1 MTEDTFKDLCLC
13 GETTKVQFKE
23 SFTSQKEIAKE
34 MIAFANTKGGVI
46 LFGVEDKCGKL
57 VGLSYD
63 EIQVIS
69 RELGNAANEQV
80 RPTIYIETEV
90 VRVEEKHF
98 LICSVEEG
106 KNKPYKNLNGEIW
119 VKQGA
124 DKRRI
129 TENSEILALF
139 QDSGSYQP
147 DAAGVNGTTF
157 NDLDRY
163 AIDEYLQK
171 VYATTLDGF
180 GGKAEQVLK
189 NIHILNHHGVPTLAG
204 YLFFGKHPEYNCPTC
219 MVKAVS
225 FFGNDLAGTQYRDS
239 KEILGNMPQ
248 LYDKSMAFL
257 KANLHNVQEEGA
269 SFNTLGKLEIA
280 EEVLEEVVQNALV
293 HRDLLRPAPIRLFVF
308 DDRVEVIS
316 PGALAG
322 GLTEEDIRNGKTYQ
336 RNPYMATFATNALYY
351 KGIGSGIVRILAEY
365 PEIQLEND
373 VSAKEFKVII
383 ERPIQKSDVTTQ
395 KGALKDSDTIQK
407 SDVTTQ
413 KGALKDS
420 DTIQKSDVTIQKEAL
435 KDSDTIQKSDS
446 TIQKEALKDSDTIQK
461 SDVTIQK
468 EALKDS
474 DTIQKS
480 DSTIQKNLDSS
491 QVSVLNFFREHP
503 KATIDDMVAE
513 LNDLSLGGV
522 KFIIAKLQKKGL
534 LKRVGGRKHGE
545 WQVL

>member
-189 NIHILNHHGVPTLAG
+189 NIHILNHRGVPTLAG
-204 YLFFGKHPEYNCPTC
+204 YLFFGKHPEYNSPTC

-383 ERPIQKSDVTTQ
+383 ER
-395 KGALKDSDTIQK
+395 TIQK

-420 DTIQKSDVTIQKEAL
+420 DTIQKSDSTTQKREIA
-435 KDSDTIQKSDS
+435 TQKSDS
-446 TIQKEALKDSDTIQK
+446 TTQKEQFEDIGTTQK
-461 SDVTIQK
+461 SEIAT
-468 EALKDS
+468 
-474 DTIQKS
+474 
-480 DSTIQKNLDSS
+480 QKNLDTT
-491 QVSVLNFFREHP
+491 QKEVLEYFKDNP
-503 KATIDDMVAE
+503 KATRVDAA
-513 LNDLSLGGV
+513 NALGNITEDGV

>member
-1 MTEDTFKDLCLC
+1 MFNQIRPLLQVDSLKDCIMTEDTFKDLCLC

-23 SFTSQKEIAKE
+23 AFTSQKEIAKE
-34 MIAFANTKGGVI
+34 MIAFANSKGGVI
-46 LFGVEDKCGKL
+46 LFGVEDKSGKL

-80 RPTIYIETEV
+80 RPTIYIDTEV
-90 VRVEEKHF
+90 VRMDEKHF
-98 LICSVEEG
+98 LICSIEEG

-129 TENSEILALF
+129 TENAEILSLF

-157 NDLDRY
+157 DDLDRY
-163 AIDEYLQK
+163 AIDDYLQK

-189 NIHILNHHGVPTLAG
+189 NIHILNHNGVPTLAG

-225 FFGNDLAGTQYRDS
+225 FFGNDLAGTQYRDT

-269 SFNTLGKLEIA
+269 SFNTVGKLEIA

-293 HRDLLRPAPIRLFVF
+293 HRDLLRSAPIRILIF
-308 DDRVEVIS
+308 DNRVEIIS

-336 RNPYMATFATNALYY
+336 RNPYMATFATNALHY

-365 PEIQLEND
+365 PDIQLDND
-373 VSAKEFKVII
+373 DSAKEFKVTVW
-383 ERPIQKSDVTTQ
+383 RAKSKDESTTQ
-395 KGALKDSDTIQK
+395 KSEIATQEESLKDIG
-407 SDVTTQ
+407 TTQ
-413 KGALKDS
+413 KDEHA
-420 DTIQKSDVTIQKEAL
+420 TQKRESTTQKELNA
-435 KDSDTIQKSDS
+435 T
-446 TIQKEALKDSDTIQK
+446 QKEVLEFFKNNPQGTRVEAANALGDITED
-461 SDVTIQK
+461 
-468 EALKDS
+468 
-474 DTIQKS
+474 
-480 DSTIQKNLDSS
+480 
-491 QVSVLNFFREHP
+491 
-503 KATIDDMVAE
+503 
-513 LNDLSLGGV
+513 GV
-522 KFIIAKLQKKGL
+522 KFVIGKLQQKGL

-545 WQVL
+545 WQVLI

>member
-23 SFTSQKEIAKE
+23 AFTSQKEIAKE
-34 MIAFANTKGGVI
+34 MIAFANSKGGVI
-46 LFGVEDKCGKL
+46 LFGVEDKSGKL

-80 RPTIYIETEV
+80 RPTIYIDTEV
-90 VRVEEKHF
+90 VRLDEKHF
-98 LICSVEEG
+98 LICSIEEG

-129 TENSEILALF
+129 TENAEILSLF

-157 NDLDRY
+157 DDLDRY
-163 AIDEYLQK
+163 AIDDYLQK

-189 NIHILNHHGVPTLAG
+189 NIHILNHNSLPTLAG

-219 MVKAVS
+219 IVKAVS
-225 FFGNDLAGTQYRDS
+225 FFGNDLAGTKYRDT

-269 SFNTLGKLEIA
+269 SFNTVGKLEIA

-293 HRDLLRPAPIRLFVF
+293 HRDLLRSAPIRILIF
-308 DDRVEVIS
+308 DNRVEIIS

-336 RNPYMATFATNALYY
+336 RNPYMATFATNALHY

-365 PEIQLEND
+365 PDIQLDND
-373 VSAKEFKVII
+373 DSAKEFKVTVW
-383 ERPIQKSDVTTQ
+383 RAKSKDESTTQ
-395 KGALKDSDTIQK
+395 KSEI
-407 SDVTTQ
+407 TTQ
-413 KGALKDS
+413 KEFLKDIS
-420 DTIQKSDVTIQKEAL
+420 TTQKDECATQKSESTTQKDLDATQKKVLEFFKSNPQGTRVEAAN
-435 KDSDTIQKSDS
+435 
-446 TIQKEALKDSDTIQK
+446 ALGDITED
-461 SDVTIQK
+461 
-468 EALKDS
+468 
-474 DTIQKS
+474 
-480 DSTIQKNLDSS
+480 
-491 QVSVLNFFREHP
+491 
-503 KATIDDMVAE
+503 
-513 LNDLSLGGV
+513 GV
-522 KFIIAKLQKKGL
+522 KFVIGKLQQKGL

-545 WQVL
+545 WKVLI

>member
-1 MTEDTFKDLCLC
+1 MIEDTFKDLCLC

-23 SFTSQKEIAKE
+23 AFTSQKEIAKE
-34 MIAFANTKGGVI
+34 MIAFANSKGGVI
-46 LFGVEDKCGKL
+46 LFGVEDKSGKL

-80 RPTIYIETEV
+80 RPTIYIDTEV
-90 VRVEEKHF
+90 VRMDEKHF
-98 LICSVEEG
+98 LICSIEEG

-129 TENSEILALF
+129 TENAEILSLF

-157 NDLDRY
+157 DDLDRY
-163 AIDEYLQK
+163 AIDDYLQK

-189 NIHILNHHGVPTLAG
+189 NIHVLNHNGVPTLAG

-225 FFGNDLAGTQYRDS
+225 FFGNDLAGTQYRDT

-269 SFNTLGKLEIA
+269 SFNTVGKLEIA

-293 HRDLLRPAPIRLFVF
+293 HRDLLRSAPIRILIF
-308 DDRVEVIS
+308 DNRVEIIS

-336 RNPYMATFATNALYY
+336 RNPYMATFATNALHY

-365 PEIQLEND
+365 PDIQLDND
-373 VSAKEFKVII
+373 DSAKEFKVTVW
-383 ERPIQKSDVTTQ
+383 RAKSKDESTTQ
-395 KGALKDSDTIQK
+395 KSEIATQKEPLKDIS
-407 SDVTTQ
+407 TTQ
-413 KGALKDS
+413 KDEYA
-420 DTIQKSDVTIQKEAL
+420 TQKSESTTQKDLDATQKKVLEFFKNNPKGTRVEAAN
-435 KDSDTIQKSDS
+435 
-446 TIQKEALKDSDTIQK
+446 ALGDITED
-461 SDVTIQK
+461 
-468 EALKDS
+468 
-474 DTIQKS
+474 
-480 DSTIQKNLDSS
+480 
-491 QVSVLNFFREHP
+491 
-503 KATIDDMVAE
+503 
-513 LNDLSLGGV
+513 GV
-522 KFIIAKLQKKGL
+522 KFVIGKLQQKGL

-545 WQVL
+545 WQVLI

>member
-23 SFTSQKEIAKE
+23 AFTSQKEIAKE
-34 MIAFANTKGGVI
+34 MIAFANSKGGVI
-46 LFGVEDKCGKL
+46 LFGVEDKSGKL

-80 RPTIYIETEV
+80 RPTIYIDTEV
-90 VRVEEKHF
+90 VRMDEKHF
-98 LICSVEEG
+98 LICSIEEG

-129 TENSEILALF
+129 TENAEILSLF

-157 NDLDRY
+157 DDLDRY
-163 AIDEYLQK
+163 AIDDYLQK

-189 NIHILNHHGVPTLAG
+189 NIHVLNHNGVPTLAG

-225 FFGNDLAGTQYRDS
+225 FFGNDLAGTQYRDT

-269 SFNTLGKLEIA
+269 SFNTVGKLEIA

-293 HRDLLRPAPIRLFVF
+293 HRDLLRSAPIRILIF
-308 DDRVEVIS
+308 DNRVEIIS

-336 RNPYMATFATNALYY
+336 RNPYMATFATNALHY

-365 PEIQLEND
+365 PDIQLDND
-373 VSAKEFKVII
+373 DSAKEFKVTVW
-383 ERPIQKSDVTTQ
+383 RAKSKDESTTQ
-395 KGALKDSDTIQK
+395 KSEIATQKEPLKDIS
-407 SDVTTQ
+407 TTQ
-413 KGALKDS
+413 KDEYA
-420 DTIQKSDVTIQKEAL
+420 TQKSESTTQKDLDATQKKVLEFFKNNPKGTRVEAAN
-435 KDSDTIQKSDS
+435 
-446 TIQKEALKDSDTIQK
+446 ALGDITED
-461 SDVTIQK
+461 
-468 EALKDS
+468 
-474 DTIQKS
+474 
-480 DSTIQKNLDSS
+480 
-491 QVSVLNFFREHP
+491 
-503 KATIDDMVAE
+503 
-513 LNDLSLGGV
+513 GV
-522 KFIIAKLQKKGL
+522 KFVIGKLQQKGL

-545 WQVL
+545 WQVLI

>member
-23 SFTSQKEIAKE
+23 AFTSQKEIAKE
-34 MIAFANTKGGVI
+34 MIAFANSKGGVI
-46 LFGVEDKCGKL
+46 LFGVEDKSGKL

-80 RPTIYIETEV
+80 RPTIYIDTEV
-90 VRVEEKHF
+90 VRMDEKHF
-98 LICSVEEG
+98 LICSIEEG

-129 TENSEILALF
+129 TENAEILSLF

-157 NDLDRY
+157 DDLDRY
-163 AIDEYLQK
+163 AIDDYLQK

-189 NIHILNHHGVPTLAG
+189 NIHVLNHNSVPTLAG

-225 FFGNDLAGTQYRDS
+225 FFGNDLAGTQYRDT

-248 LYDKSMAFL
+248 LYDKTMAFL
-257 KANLHNVQEEGA
+257 KANLHNVQEKGA
-269 SFNTLGKLEIA
+269 SFNTVGKLEIA

-293 HRDLLRPAPIRLFVF
+293 HRDLLRSAPIRILIF
-308 DDRVEVIS
+308 DNRVEIIS

-336 RNPYMATFATNALYY
+336 RNPYMATFATNALHY

-365 PEIQLEND
+365 PDIQLDND
-373 VSAKEFKVII
+373 DSAKEFKVTVW
-383 ERPIQKSDVTTQ
+383 RAKSKDKSTTQ
-395 KGALKDSDTIQK
+395 KSGI
-407 SDVTTQ
+407 TTQ
-413 KGALKDS
+413 KESLKDIS
-420 DTIQKSDVTIQKEAL
+420 TTQKDECATQKSESTTQKDLDA
-435 KDSDTIQKSDS
+435 T
-446 TIQKEALKDSDTIQK
+446 
-461 SDVTIQK
+461 
-468 EALKDS
+468 
-474 DTIQKS
+474 
-480 DSTIQKNLDSS
+480 QKN
-491 QVSVLNFFREHP
+491 VLEFFKNNP
-503 KATIDDMVAE
+503 KGTRVEAA
-513 LNDLSLGGV
+513 NALGDITEDGV
-522 KFIIAKLQKKGL
+522 KFVIGKLQQKGL

-545 WQVL
+545 WQVLI

>member
-1 MTEDTFKDLCLC
+1 MTEDIFKDLCLC

-147 DAAGVNGTTF
+147 DAVGVNGTTF
-157 NDLDRY
+157 DDLDRY
-163 AIDEYLQK
+163 AIDDYLQK

-248 LYDKSMAFL
+248 LYDKTMAFL

-308 DDRVEVIS
+308 DNRVEVIS

-365 PEIQLEND
+365 PEIRLEND
-373 VSAKEFKVII
+373 VNGKEFKVAIPRII
-383 ERPIQKSDVTTQ
+383 PNGSLKYRNTTQ
-395 KGALKDSDTIQK
+395 KNSLKDSNTILK
-407 SDVTTQ
+407 TGIATQ
-413 KGALKDS
+413 KDSLKDS
-420 DTIQKSDVTIQKEAL
+420 NTILKALEPIQAEVL
-435 KDSDTIQKSDS
+435 KYIMAHPQATREEIADS
-446 TIQKEALKDSDTIQK
+446 
-461 SDVTIQK
+461 
-468 EALKDS
+468 
-474 DTIQKS
+474 
-480 DSTIQKNLDSS
+480 
-491 QVSVLNFFREHP
+491 
-503 KATIDDMVAE
+503 IDGI
-513 LNDLSLGGV
+513 SFGGV

-534 LKRVGGRKHGE
+534 LKRVGGRKFGE
-545 WQVL
+545 WLVFI

>member
-365 PEIQLEND
+365 PDIRLEND
-373 VSAKEFKVII
+373 VNGKEFKVTIP
-383 ERPIQKSDVTTQ
+383 RTTQ
-395 KGALKDSDTIQK
+395 KDSLKDSNTIPK
-407 SDVTTQ
+407 TDITTQ
-413 KGALKDS
+413 KDSLKDS
-420 DTIQKSDVTIQKEAL
+420 NTILKTDITTQKDSL
-435 KDSDTIQKSDS
+435 KDSNTIPKTDITTQKDS
-446 TIQKEALKDSDTIQK
+446 LKDSNTILK
-461 SDVTIQK
+461 ALEPIQA
-468 EALKDS
+468 EVLRYIMAHPQTTREEIADS
-474 DTIQKS
+474 
-480 DSTIQKNLDSS
+480 
-491 QVSVLNFFREHP
+491 
-503 KATIDDMVAE
+503 IDGI
-513 LNDLSLGGV
+513 SFGGV

>member
-23 SFTSQKEIAKE
+23 AFTSQKEMAKE
-34 MIAFANTKGGVI
+34 MIAFANSKGGVI
-46 LFGVEDKCGKL
+46 LFGVEDKSGKL

-80 RPTIYIETEV
+80 RPTIYIDTEV
-90 VRVEEKHF
+90 VRMDEKHF
-98 LICSVEEG
+98 LICSIEEG

-129 TENSEILALF
+129 TENAEILSLF

-157 NDLDRY
+157 DDLDRY
-163 AIDEYLQK
+163 AIDDYLQK

-189 NIHILNHHGVPTLAG
+189 NIHVLNHNSVPTLAG

-225 FFGNDLAGTQYRDS
+225 FFGNDLAGTQYRDT

-269 SFNTLGKLEIA
+269 SFNTVGKLEIT
-280 EEVLEEVVQNALV
+280 EDVLEEVVQNALV
-293 HRDLLRPAPIRLFVF
+293 HRDLLRSAPIRILIF
-308 DDRVEVIS
+308 DNRVEIIS

-336 RNPYMATFATNALYY
+336 RNPYMATFATNALHY

-365 PEIQLEND
+365 PDIQLDND
-373 VSAKEFKVII
+373 DSAKEFKVTVW
-383 ERPIQKSDVTTQ
+383 RAKSKDKSTTQ
-395 KGALKDSDTIQK
+395 KSEI
-407 SDVTTQ
+407 TTQ
-413 KGALKDS
+413 KESLKDIS
-420 DTIQKSDVTIQKEAL
+420 TTQKDECATQKSESTTQKDLDA
-435 KDSDTIQKSDS
+435 T
-446 TIQKEALKDSDTIQK
+446 
-461 SDVTIQK
+461 
-468 EALKDS
+468 
-474 DTIQKS
+474 
-480 DSTIQKNLDSS
+480 QKN
-491 QVSVLNFFREHP
+491 VLEFFKNNP
-503 KATIDDMVAE
+503 KGTRVEAA
-513 LNDLSLGGV
+513 NALGDITEDGV
-522 KFIIAKLQKKGL
+522 KFVIGKLQQKGL

-545 WQVL
+545 WQVLI